1 MDLCILG
8 SGNVATHLVEALSNV
23 DGANIVAIYS
33 RNYAHAKELADKV
46 PGAACVDKLED
57 IPDTDVYLFALKDSV
72 LADVIMQVK
81 HLGKGFPGSVW
92 IHTAGSMP
100 LSVFGDVA
108 YKGVIYPMQ
117 TFSKTRA
124 LDFKNIP
131 VFIEASCSRTQKIV
145 FGIAAH
151 LSKTVVELDSEKRK
165 YLHLS
170 AVFANNFAN
179 HCFALAYK
187 LLENKGIDPQ
197 CLLPLIDE
205 TANKLHS
212 LTPMQA
218 QTGPA
223 VRWDEN
229 VIEKQMALLGDMPDL
244 QQMYE
249 TMTQS
254 IHRLQTEEL

>member
-1 MDLCILG
+1 M
-8 SGNVATHLVEALSNV
+8 
-23 DGANIVAIYS
+23 
-33 RNYAHAKELADKV
+33 
-46 PGAACVDKLED
+46 
-57 IPDTDVYLFALKDSV
+57 
-72 LADVIMQVK
+72 
-81 HLGKGFPGSVW
+81 
-92 IHTAGSMP
+92 
-100 LSVFGDVA
+100 
-108 YKGVIYPMQ
+108 
-117 TFSKTRA
+117 
-124 LDFKNIP
+124 
-131 VFIEASCSRTQKIV
+131 
-145 FGIAAH
+145 
-151 LSKTVVELDSEKRK
+151 VELDSEKRK

-254 IHRLQTEEL
+254 IHRLQTEDL